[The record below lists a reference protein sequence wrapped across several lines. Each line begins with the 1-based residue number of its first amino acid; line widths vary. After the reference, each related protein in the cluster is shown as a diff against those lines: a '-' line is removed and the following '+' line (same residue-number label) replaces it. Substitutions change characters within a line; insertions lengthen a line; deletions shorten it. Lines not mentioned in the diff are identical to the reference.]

1 LERIEGRVA
10 LVTGAASGMGRG
22 TALALA
28 RNGARLLVTD
38 IDATGLAET
47 AALIAGVGVDPLAVT
62 LDIADENAAETLKAA
77 VLDRFGR
84 VDIVMNNV
92 GVLTRGLPEAIPAE
106 EWMRVLNVN
115 LLSIVRSNL
124 AFLPLLLAQGEGHIV
139 NTASFAGLYTY
150 AFDRLPYAA
159 AKAAVVQMSEGLALY
174 LRPRGIGVT
183 CLCPGPVKTNI
194 MRSLR
199 AFGPPTDTLGP
210 GPQFAL
216 KDPDEVGEM
225 VVAAIRSNRF
235 MLPTDDQVLPLLAA
249 RAADWDDFLAE
260 RIAHPHVAAK
270 A

>member
-1 LERIEGRVA
+1 MTEIAGAVA
-10 LVTGAASGMGRG
+10 VVTGAANGIGRAS
-22 TALALA
+22 ALALA
-28 RNGARLLVTD
+28 RRGARVVLVD
-38 IDATGLAET
+38 IDA
-47 AALIAGVGVDPLAVT
+47 AL
-62 LDIADENAAETLKAA
+62 LDEVAAEVAA
-77 VLDRFGR
+77 AGAEAMALPLDLSREDAFPEMRRRTIERFGPA
-84 VDIVMNNV
+84 DIVMNNV

-216 KDPDEVGEM
+216 KDPDAVGEM

-260 RIAHPHVAAK
+260 RIAHPHVSAK